1 MAGRSCVLVLCV
13 PSPLAPTPPL
23 PPTPARTAGGKVD
36 VGEAPEAA
44 LVRELQ
50 EELGIAV
57 SPAALRP
64 LTFASHAYETFHL
77 LMPTYECST
86 WVGEPTGQEGQ
97 ALAWVTA
104 EELEGGGYAMPPADL
119 PMLPPV
125 LAAMHARR
133 AAAAVAAAAGA
144 PA

>member
-1 MAGRSCVLVLCV
+1 MCLCCVSHRHW
-13 PSPLAPTPPL
+13 PPPPPL

-36 VGEAPEAA
+36 AGEAPEAA

-86 WVGEPTGQEGQ
+86 WVGEPAGQEGQ

-133 AAAAVAAAAGA
+133 AAAAAAAAAGA